1 MAARGNVLREL
12 ARKDLVTIRGQRLQ
26 QTLEVL
32 RPIVPHPPSPKQNE
46 FLGLDCEEAFYGG
59 AAGGGKTDALL
70 MGALQHIN
78 VAEYSAVIFRRHEID
93 FAMRGSALDLCTTW
107 LRDAGWLASKKA
119 RWDKHFHGYLFASGA
134 SIHFG
139 FGATLNQLVAKYQG
153 SYFQYIA
160 FDELTQWPETLY
172 QYMFSRLRRLEKTPI
187 PLRMRGSANPGGV
200 GHAWV
205 KKRFVTFAKHV
216 QTGSDARDDIKRQRN
231 GIPIPSPSIYASPPT
246 EEAVST
252 ARAQGRE
259 AQPAYFVPAFLSDN
273 PGLEKKSYEANLARL
288 DPVTRSQLKNG
299 DWDVISAGNF
309 FKAEWFKIIPA
320 TAIPLGLRPI
330 RSWDFAATEVK
341 KGTDPDF
348 SAGAKQGI
356 HRLDTDEKRL
366 IITGL
371 EHFRESPGVT
381 QSRLKAT
388 AVLDTK
394 RVPIFLEQEPGS
406 AGKTLVHGYKTGLL
420 FGWAVH
426 SSTRT
431 GSKEDYWKPVSAL
444 AEAGGLYLVE
454 APWNMTLI
462 EELTG
467 LPNGHDDIA
476 DAISLGFAWQT
487 GEGAGAD
494 RTRAL
499 TSR

>member
-1 MAARGNVLREL
+1 MAARGNFLRDL
-12 ARKDLVTIRGQRLQ
+12 ARKELVEVKGQRLERA
-26 QTLEVL
+26 LEVL
-32 RPIVPHPPSPKQNE
+32 RPIVPHAPSPKQSE
-46 FLGLDCEEAFYGG
+46 FLALDCEEAFYGG
-59 AAGGGKTDALL
+59 AAGGGKTDALV
-70 MGALQHIN
+70 MGALQHID

-93 FAMRGSALDLCTTW
+93 FAMRGSALDLCRTW
-107 LRDAGWLASKKA
+107 LRDAGWLASGQA
-119 RWDKHFHGYLFASGA
+119 RWDQKFHGFHFTSGA

-153 SYFQYIA
+153 SYFQYIS
-160 FDELTQWPETLY
+160 FDELTQWPEQLY

-187 PLRMRGSANPGGV
+187 PLRMRGSANPGGL
-200 GHAWV
+200 GHGWV
-205 KKRFVTFAKHV
+205 KKRFVTFAKHIHSG
-216 QTGSDARDDIKRQRN
+216 TDARDDIKRQRN
-231 GIPIPSPSIYASPPT
+231 GIPIPAPSVYASPPT
-246 EEAVST
+246 DEAMST

-259 AQPAYFVPAFLSDN
+259 AQPAYFVPAFLADN
-273 PGLEKKSYEANLARL
+273 PGLDKPSYEANLAKL
-288 DPVTRSQLKNG
+288 DAVTRAQLKNG

-309 FKAEWFKIIPA
+309 FKAEWFKIIQPSA
-320 TAIPLGLRPI
+320 VPQSLRPH

-341 KGTDPDF
+341 KGNDPDF
-348 SAGAKQGI
+348 TAGAKQGI
-356 HRLDTDEKRL
+356 NRLESGEKQL

-381 QSRLKAT
+381 TSKLLAT
-388 AVLDTK
+388 AQRDGK

-431 GSKEDYWKPVSAL
+431 GSKEDYWKPISAL
-444 AEAGGLYLVE
+444 AEAGGVVLVE
-454 APWNMTLI
+454 APWNLALI

-476 DAISLGFAWQT
+476 DAISLGFAWVT
-487 GEGAGAD
+487 GEGAAAE
-494 RTRAL
+494 RTRAM
-499 TSR
+499 TSG